1 MKVLVTGAGGYIGSV
16 VARDLQEFHP
26 VRGID
31 MRPMPDLPDSRVID
45 LNDHSAL
52 EEAMSDM
59 DTLAHL
65 AWPMG
70 PYEGYDPLEHSDL
83 GAGIHVLY
91 DMLTMA
97 VKMGIKR
104 MVFQS
109 TINITGPSWDNWRI
123 TEDIL
128 PRPGIG
134 GYTLGKT
141 LAEELCRSFA
151 REHDLT
157 IAVFRIGGVPT
168 LEESGREG
176 AAPDQHGVPSSC
188 IERRDIAQAYHLALT
203 RPLPSRFEIFHIF
216 HSRPSSHFPNTK
228 AKEILGFEP
237 KYNYEELWRKK

>member
-1 MKVLVTGAGGYIGSV
+1 MNVLVTGAGGYIGRV
-16 VARDLQEFHP
+16 VARDLAAHHI
-26 VRGID
+26 VRGVD
-31 MRPMPDLPDSRVID
+31 MRPMTEIPDSMVVD
-45 LNDHSAL
+45 LNDHHAL
-52 EEAMSDM
+52 AASMEGM
-59 DTLAHL
+59 DALAHL
-65 AWPMG
+65 AWPMR
-70 PYEGYDPLEHSDL
+70 PYAGYDPADHSDL
-83 GAGIHVLY
+83 GAGVHVLFQ
-91 DMLTMA
+91 MLTTA

-123 TEDIL
+123 TEDTL
-128 PRPGIG
+128 PRPGIE

-151 REHDLT
+151 REHDIT

-188 IERRDIAQAYHLALT
+188 IERRDVAEAYHLALT

-216 HSRPSSHFPNTK
+216 HSRPSGHFPNKK
-228 AKEILGFEP
+228 AKDLLGFEP
-237 KYNYEELWRKK
+237 KYNYDALWRKS